1 MISRKRWPSVLNT
14 PLRTISP
21 EKRCIDNDGA
31 AMPWLMGAKM
41 KVSSPSSVYLEND
54 EGRARGGRGGD
65 LQVKTVVKGLH
76 GGDRQTV

>member
-1 MISRKRWPSVLNT
+1 
-14 PLRTISP
+14 
-21 EKRCIDNDGA
+21 
-31 AMPWLMGAKM
+31 MPWLMGAKM